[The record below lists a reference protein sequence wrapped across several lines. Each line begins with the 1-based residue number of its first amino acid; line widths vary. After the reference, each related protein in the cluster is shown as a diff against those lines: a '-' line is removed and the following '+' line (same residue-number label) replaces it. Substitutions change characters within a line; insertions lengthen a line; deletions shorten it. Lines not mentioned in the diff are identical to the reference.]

1 MSTKKLVVST
11 YLQYILIALGALL
24 LLTFIRQIG
33 GVLLTFLLATILAY
47 ALNPLVRRLEAWR
60 IPRVIAV
67 LGVFMALMVAVLT
80 ALLVL
85 IIPAVGQVQEALM
98 QNPTVLTDGAT
109 RLLSWAQEELPY
121 VGDQVA
127 TIDQAAIIGFAQ
139 SDAPSAEQMLN
150 AALSF
155 VGGVFGVFG
164 TMLNLVLV
172 LIVSVYMLLDRERIM
187 SAILQAVPVTVRD
200 QTVELFY
207 AVESTLVK
215 YLKAQLLL
223 CAIMGVIGWAIAY
236 FTFGSYALLI
246 GLWVGF
252 TEIIPVLGPFLG
264 AIPAVLIALFSGGF
278 IQAILVA
285 SLFLVAQQLEGN
297 VLQPKIMGGSA
308 EVHPLRVL
316 FATLAGTSLYGAVGA
331 IFAVPLVAIVAAALR
346 YLRETLLFERWP
358 KAPIFVADVSEESP
372 AAVFTKDSA
381 ALRSLTGEK
390 G

>member
-1 MSTKKLVVST
+1 
-11 YLQYILIALGALL
+11 
-24 LLTFIRQIG
+24 
-33 GVLLTFLLATILAY
+33 
-47 ALNPLVRRLEAWR
+47 
-60 IPRVIAV
+60 
-67 LGVFMALMVAVLT
+67 
-80 ALLVL
+80 
-85 IIPAVGQVQEALM
+85 
-98 QNPTVLTDGAT
+98 
-109 RLLSWAQEELPY
+109 
-121 VGDQVA
+121 
-127 TIDQAAIIGFAQ
+127 
-139 SDAPSAEQMLN
+139 MLN
-150 AALSF
+150 AALGF
-155 VGGVFGVFG
+155 VGGAFGVFG
-164 TMLNLVLV
+164 TMLNLVLM

-187 SAILQAVPVTVRD
+187 SAILQAAPVTVRD

-246 GLWVGF
+246 GLWVGL

-297 VLQPKIMGGSA
+297 VLQPKIMGGSV

-316 FATLAGTSLYGAVGA
+316 FATLAGTALYGAVGA
-331 IFAVPLVAIVAAALR
+331 VFAVPLVAIVAAALR
-346 YLRETLLFERWP
+346 YLRETLLFERWR
-358 KAPIFVADVSEESP
+358 KAPIFAADISEESP
-372 AAVFTKDSA
+372 AAVSTKDSA

-390 G
+390 R